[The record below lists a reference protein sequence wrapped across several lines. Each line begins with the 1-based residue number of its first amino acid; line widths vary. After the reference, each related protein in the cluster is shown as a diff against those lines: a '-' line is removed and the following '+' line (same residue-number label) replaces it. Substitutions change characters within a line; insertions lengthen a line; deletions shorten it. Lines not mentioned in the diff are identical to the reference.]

1 MSSSKSPT
9 KTYPKIYDLVAK
21 KPVARFYYQG
31 KHSHPVRRTILMIE
45 ETADHICGYEVREGD
60 TVRTGPEAMNHIKT
74 YRKDRI
80 AKWGDYSRLRMSNK
94 TFLKDPKKST
104 LERESITSMFEE
116 GA

>member
-1 MSSSKSPT
+1 M
-9 KTYPKIYDLVAK
+9 KTARKQRKIKVYDLVQK

-31 KHSHPVRRTILMIE
+31 VHSHPVRRTVLVIE
-45 ETADHICGYEVREGD
+45 ETENHITGYEFRTGNV
-60 TVRTGPEAMNHIKT
+60 VRTREEALESIKT

-80 AKWGDYSRLRMSNK
+80 AKWGDYGRLRQSYK

-104 LERESITSMFEE
+104 LERFGIVTMFSE